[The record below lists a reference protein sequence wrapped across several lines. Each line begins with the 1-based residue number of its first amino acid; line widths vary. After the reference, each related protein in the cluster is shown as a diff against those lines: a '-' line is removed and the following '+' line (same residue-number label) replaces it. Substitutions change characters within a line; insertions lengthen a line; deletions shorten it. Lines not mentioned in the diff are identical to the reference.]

1 MMVPPTTSQQM
12 GAAYAP
18 MPFAIISFLS
28 SSYIIYH
35 LLFQERQKLKRLYHR
50 LVLAMNFALLPLA
63 FVNVWTTLPAPVGT
77 PNVVG
82 AMGTVST
89 CTSQG
94 ILRMTLSFAVAT
106 YYASLI
112 LQAFVGMRNNF
123 KEQNYRWIEKYIHFV
138 AYSIPCM
145 YAIVFAAT
153 DNFNPSGS
161 GCWYA
166 KAPWGCETDPEV
178 ACQRGRDIKYFA
190 FVVWF
195 TNICLYVIFPTS
207 VVFAMGC
214 WMKKTRKESASSGS
228 GMTIMREKARKEMMH
243 KVHSQISVYL
253 FSFWATWILTM
264 ISTLYQVLT
273 GDLIYDL
280 FIVSHCVFVSQGFVF
295 MVVYFTLQKMG
306 ERPAGDNIQSDDAP
320 GQLTVSDIRSNAQ
333 RSTENQLGA
342 AWQKFAVSIFDGDSD
357 PDSPWVRFFNGD
369 GSGDEENAPDG
380 GVLDVI
386 KSNGGI
392 ELADDQHGIE

>member
-28 SSYIIYH
+28 SSYVVYH

-50 LVLAMNFALLPLA
+50 LVLAMNLALLPLA
-63 FVNVWTTLPAPVGT
+63 FVNAWTTLPAPEGT

-89 CTSQG
+89 CTAQG

-112 LQAFVGMRNNF
+112 LQAFMGIRNNF
-123 KEQNYRWIEKYIHFV
+123 KEQNYRWIERYIHFV
-138 AYSIPCM
+138 AYCIPCI
-145 YAIVFAAT
+145 YAIIFAAT

-166 KAPWGCETDPEV
+166 KAPWGCETDPDV

-195 TNICLYVIFPTS
+195 TNIFLYVIFPTS

-228 GMTIMREKARKEMMH
+228 GMTIMREKARKEMTH
-243 KVHSQISVYL
+243 KVYL
-253 FSFWATWILTM
+253 QLSIYL
-264 ISTLYQVLT
+264 ISTWSTCTLAVINAMYQAAT
-273 GDLIYDL
+273 GDFMYNLLILASCICTTGICFHGGL
-280 FIVSHCVFVSQGFVF
+280 FHHS
-295 MVVYFTLQKMG
+295 K
-306 ERPAGDNIQSDDAP
+306 
-320 GQLTVSDIRSNAQ
+320 
-333 RSTENQLGA
+333 
-342 AWQKFAVSIFDGDSD
+342 
-357 PDSPWVRFFNGD
+357 
-369 GSGDEENAPDG
+369 DG
-380 GVLDVI
+380 GAI
-386 KSNGGI
+386 KRGI
-392 ELADDQHGIE
+392 CGQQCFPFTWTSVWTYSG